1 MYCISVSFKKTPLEI
16 RQQFALSKEEQIAFL
31 YGLMEQEKI
40 TGGVVVSTCNRSEI
54 YFTAKESCR
63 EEIEEALSQNR
74 QIDKESIK
82 KYCLY
87 YQEEK
92 AVRHLYKVAC
102 GLDSM
107 VLGEDEILRQVK
119 EAYLLA
125 GEQGFTNS
133 ELNIIFQGAFN
144 CAKLSKSETKLSN
157 TPVSLGTLTA
167 NTIEDFLRESREKSA
182 GGNGLLKDSRDQ
194 AAEKVCRDKVL
205 VIGATG
211 QIGSIVAKDLL
222 SKGITVIGTTRRRGP
237 VEEKF
242 MPESKTA
249 EAFCQPV
256 NKNHETTSSQ
266 MQFGSK
272 DGKSASMEW
281 IDFEKRYE
289 VMSQVAAVVSATASP
304 HYTLTSRDFLQHKG
318 QGNYL
323 LIDLAVPFD
332 VDKEL
337 GKTEGITLL
346 NIDYFKTLSKE
357 NSNIKL
363 GEMEKAKQILQ
374 ECVEEVLK
382 KLYIREFQDNMAG
395 HCQERWFQKMT
406 FYLRDVLDSEQ
417 LKAVLAK
424 IYEREKTV

>member
-1 MYCISVSFKKTPLEI
+1 
-16 RQQFALSKEEQIAFL
+16 
-31 YGLMEQEKI
+31 
-40 TGGVVVSTCNRSEI
+40 
-54 YFTAKESCR
+54 
-63 EEIEEALSQNR
+63 
-74 QIDKESIK
+74 
-82 KYCLY
+82 
-87 YQEEK
+87 
-92 AVRHLYKVAC
+92 
-102 GLDSM
+102 M

-167 NTIEDFLRESREKSA
+167 NTIEDFLRESREKSV

-194 AAEKVCRDKVL
+194 ATEKVCRDKVL

-222 SKGITVIGTTRRRGP
+222 SKGITVIGTTRRRGS

-249 EAFCQPV
+249 ETFCQPV
-256 NKNHETTSSQ
+256 NKSNETTSSQ

-272 DGKSASMEW
+272 DEKSTSMEW

-289 VMSQVAAVVSATASP
+289 VLSQVAAVVSATASP
-304 HYTLTSRDFLQHKG
+304 HYTLTSGDFLQHKG

-395 HCQERWFQKMT
+395 HCQETWFQKMT

>member
-1 MYCISVSFKKTPLEI
+1 
-16 RQQFALSKEEQIAFL
+16 
-31 YGLMEQEKI
+31 
-40 TGGVVVSTCNRSEI
+40 
-54 YFTAKESCR
+54 
-63 EEIEEALSQNR
+63 
-74 QIDKESIK
+74 
-82 KYCLY
+82 
-87 YQEEK
+87 
-92 AVRHLYKVAC
+92 
-102 GLDSM
+102 M

-167 NTIEDFLRESREKSA
+167 NTVEDFLRESREKSA

-194 AAEKVCRDKVL
+194 VAEKVCRDKVL

-222 SKGITVIGTTRRRGP
+222 SKGISVVGTTRSRGP

-242 MPESKTA
+242 MPGSKTV
-249 EAFCQPV
+249 ETFCQPV
-256 NKNHETTSSQ
+256 NKSNETTSSQ
-266 MQFGSK
+266 MKFGSK
-272 DGKSASMEW
+272 DEKSTSMEW

-289 VMSQVAAVVSATASP
+289 VLSQVAAVVSATASP
-304 HYTLTSRDFLQHKG
+304 HYTLTSGDFLQHKG

>member
-31 YGLMEQEKI
+31 YGLMEQKRI

-63 EEIEEALSQNR
+63 EEIEEALSKNR
-74 QIDKESIK
+74 QIDKDSIK

-167 NTIEDFLRESREKSA
+167 NTVEDFLRESREK
-182 GGNGLLKDSRDQ
+182 N
-194 AAEKVCRDKVL
+194 KVL

-222 SKGITVIGTTRRRGP
+222 SKGISVIGTTRSRGP

-242 MPESKTA
+242 MPGSKTA
-249 EAFCQPV
+249 EAFCQSV
-256 NKNHETTSSQ
+256 NKNGETTSSQ
-266 MQFGSK
+266 MQSGSK

-395 HCQERWFQKMT
+395 HCQETWFQKMT

>member
-74 QIDKESIK
+74 QIDKDSIK

-167 NTIEDFLRESREKSA
+167 NTIEDFLGESREK
-182 GGNGLLKDSRDQ
+182 N
-194 AAEKVCRDKVL
+194 KVL

-222 SKGITVIGTTRRRGP
+222 SKGISVIGTTRSRGP

-242 MPESKTA
+242 MPGSKTA

-256 NKNHETTSSQ
+256 NKRNETTSSQ

-272 DGKSASMEW
+272 GEKSTSMEW

-289 VMSQVAAVVSATASP
+289 VLSQVAVVVSATASP
-304 HYTLTSRDFLQHKG
+304 HYTLTSGDFLQHKG

-395 HCQERWFQKMT
+395 HCQETWFQKMT

-417 LKAVLAK
+417 LKAVLGK